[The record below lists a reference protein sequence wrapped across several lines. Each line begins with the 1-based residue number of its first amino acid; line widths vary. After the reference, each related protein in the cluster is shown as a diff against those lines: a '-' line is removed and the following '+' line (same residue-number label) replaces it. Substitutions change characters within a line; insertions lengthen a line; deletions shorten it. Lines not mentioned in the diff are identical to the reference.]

1 MIKTSILVLICVA
14 PIWAQNLQSGG
25 FFEDR
30 TLLYPQSAPNDNGY
44 VVNDA
49 LFRWEGSYKAA
60 SWLTFSSA
68 LDFRTDSHRQV
79 EREWRFDVDDRST
92 QRPAFSLRQM
102 NATIHKGRFTAEL
115 GRQFIRWGKADI
127 LNPTDRF
134 APKDYLS
141 NVVDADY
148 LGVAAARLTVTAGS
162 NTLDLVWQPWF
173 TPSRIPLLDQRWTTV
188 PEQFAGFG
196 IVNGGARY
204 PGGSQY
210 GARWNHIGSKFEY
223 SACFFDGFNN
233 LPSFGG
239 TVDALLIPTISLQR
253 IYPRLRL
260 YGGDA
265 ALPLPWFTVKGE
277 AAYYTAPDH
286 DNDEFI
292 IYVVQVERQIKEWF
306 LVGGYA
312 GDESTKST
320 NSLQFSPERGFAR
333 SFIGRAG
340 WTIDSNRSLTV
351 TTAVRAA
358 GSFLRSEYSQ
368 AVGQHWRATA
378 GATWIRGDITDFL
391 GQYRRNSYLS
401 LTMRYSF

>member
-1 MIKTSILVLICVA
+1 MIKISLVVLICVG
-14 PIWAQNLQSGG
+14 PIWAQTFQSGG

-30 TLLYPQSAPNDNGY
+30 TLLYPQSAPNDSGY
-44 VVNDA
+44 LVNDA
-49 LFRWEGSYKAA
+49 LFRWEGSYKAG

-68 LDFRTDSHRQV
+68 LDLRTDSHRQV

-102 NATIHKGRFTAEL
+102 NATIHKGKFTAEI

-188 PEQFAGFG
+188 PAQFAGFG
-196 IVNGGARY
+196 IVDGGARY

-210 GARWNHIGSKFEY
+210 GARWNHIGSEFEY

-286 DNDEFI
+286 DNDEFV
-292 IYVVQVERQIKEWF
+292 IYVVQLERQIKEWF

>member
-1 MIKTSILVLICVA
+1 MIRFLILLLTTVG
-14 PIWAQNLQSGG
+14 PSWAQNFQTDG

-30 TLLYPQSAPNDNGY
+30 TLLYPQSAPNDSGH
-44 VVNDA
+44 VVNDM
-49 LFRWEGSYKAA
+49 LFRWEGSYQATP
-60 SWLTFSSA
+60 WLKFSA
-68 LDFRTDSHRQV
+68 GLDFRADSHRQV
-79 EREWRFDVDDRST
+79 EREWRFDADDRST
-92 QRPAFSLRQM
+92 LRPAFSLRQM
-102 NATIHKGRFTAEL
+102 NATLHKGKFTAEL

-148 LGVAAARLTVTAGS
+148 LGVAAARVTVAAGS
-162 NTLDLVWQPWF
+162 NTLELVWQPWF
-173 TPSRIPLLDQRWTTV
+173 TPSLIPLLDQRWTTV
-188 PEQFAGFG
+188 PQQFAGFS
-196 IVNGGARY
+196 IVDGGARY

-210 GARWNHIGSKFEY
+210 GARWNHTGSQLEY

-233 LPSFGG
+233 LPSFDG
-239 TVDALLIPTISLQR
+239 TAAALLTPTINLER

-265 ALPLPWFTVKGE
+265 ALPLPWFTIKGE
-277 AAYYTAPDH
+277 AAYYAAPNK
-286 DNDEFI
+286 DNDEFV
-292 IYVVQVERQIKEWF
+292 IYVIQLERQIKEWS

-340 WTIDSNRSLTV
+340 WTIDSHRSLAV
-351 TTAVRAA
+351 TTAVRSA
-358 GSFLRSEYSQ
+358 GSFLRFEYSQ
-368 AVGQHWRATA
+368 STGQHWRTTA

-391 GQYRRNSYLS
+391 GQYRRNSYFS
-401 LTMRYSF
+401 LTVRYSF

>member
-14 PIWAQNLQSGG
+14 PSWAQNFQSGG

-30 TLLYPQSAPNDNGY
+30 TLFYPQSAPNDNGY

-102 NATIHKGRFTAEL
+102 NATIHKGKFTAEI

-134 APKDYLS
+134 APRDYLS

-162 NTLDLVWQPWF
+162 NTLDLVWQPWS
-173 TPSRIPLLDQRWTTV
+173 TPSRIPLLNQRWTTV

-210 GARWNHIGSKFEY
+210 GARWNHVGSEFEY

-233 LPSFGG
+233 LPSLVEPSMRLSSRPFRSSASIRACVFTAATPRFRSPGSPSKG
-239 TVDALLIPTISLQR
+239 KPLTIPRR
-253 IYPRLRL
+253 I
-260 YGGDA
+260 
-265 ALPLPWFTVKGE
+265 T
-277 AAYYTAPDH
+277 T
-286 DNDEFI
+286 
-292 IYVVQVERQIKEWF
+292 
-306 LVGGYA
+306 
-312 GDESTKST
+312 TT
-320 NSLQFSPERGFAR
+320 NSLSTWFRR
-333 SFIGRAG
+333 SGR
-340 WTIDSNRSLTV
+340 
-351 TTAVRAA
+351 
-358 GSFLRSEYSQ
+358 
-368 AVGQHWRATA
+368 
-378 GATWIRGDITDFL
+378 
-391 GQYRRNSYLS
+391 
-401 LTMRYSF
+401 